1 MSVAVV
7 AIVLPSGVSARGGAG
22 MSVSVTSRSLSDPR

>member
-7 AIVLPSGVSARGGAG
+7 AIVRPSGVSASGGAG
-22 MSVSVTSRSLSDPR
+22 SAAIDVIEVPP